1 MHAHLDDLRA
11 EVADLPE
18 GERERLLADLAQD
31 WRRASLDE
39 VDRALCAFA
48 EKLTRAPASMAAAD
62 VQALRAAGLDDV
74 AVHDAVQV
82 VSYFNY
88 VNRVA
93 DGLDV
98 DPEPGMPP
106 RPAR

>member
-1 MHAHLDDLRA
+1 MRAHLDDLRA
-11 EVADLPE
+11 EVGELAE
-18 GERERLLADLAQD
+18 GERERLLADLAED
-31 WRRASLDE
+31 WRRAALGE
-39 VDRALCAFA
+39 ADRALCAFA
-48 EKLTRAPASMAAAD
+48 EKLTRAPASMVAAD
-62 VQALRAAGLDDV
+62 VEALRAAGLEDV

-98 DPEPGMPP
+98 EPEPGMPP
-106 RPAR
+106 RPRR